1 MNAAFDGIQF
11 SAFVRARWLTILI
24 CCAVAAAT
32 AATVS
37 LLMPRRYT
45 ATASILIGPPAG
57 LDSRAATSV
66 SPVYLESL
74 RTFEH
79 VASSDSLF
87 LRSLEHLGIRKQYA
101 GRTVESLKKSVLR
114 VSKPV
119 NTRVIEISA
128 TLEDPRN
135 AQALAQYIAEQTVV
149 LSRSLDT
156 QFSGDVAKGAEA
168 VFERADS
175 RLRAAMRASD
185 DAAKLPVA
193 DALASELDN
202 ERELKFRTENDLNK
216 ARTEMADLNSDV
228 AINKAQPAGVT
239 PTDPPSWIVRSIS
252 ATRARISIL
261 EARNRTL
268 DKAIAEK
275 AARLGLLRQRHETV
289 DSELQAARADFES
302 ARAKLSD
309 IRAAAAFRGER
320 LDVFDPGI
328 VPQRPSS
335 PNTPLNVM
343 AAVLF
348 SGIASVFY
356 LAFAF
361 AWQRMET
368 ARVER
373 TYSVR

>member
-1 MNAAFDGIQF
+1 MNAGFDGIQF
-11 SAFVRARWLTILI
+11 AAFARARWLTILI
-24 CCAVAAAT
+24 CCAVAAI
-32 AATVS
+32 AAGVVS
-37 LLMPRRYT
+37 LLLPSRYT

-57 LDSRAATSV
+57 QDPRGATSV

-101 GRTVESLKKSVLR
+101 GRTIESLKRSVLR

-128 TLEDPRN
+128 TLEDPRH
-135 AQALAQYIAEQTVV
+135 AQALAQYIAEQTVA

-168 VFERADS
+168 VFEKAEA

-185 DAAKLPVA
+185 EDARLPA
-193 DALASELDN
+193 SEALSAELDN
-202 ERELKFRTENDLNK
+202 QRELKFRADNELNT
-216 ARTEMADLNSDV
+216 AHAEMADLTSGESDKTRQ
-228 AINKAQPAGVT
+228 AAPAEA
-239 PTDPPSWIVRSIS
+239 PAWLARSIS
-252 ATRARISIL
+252 AARARINVL
-261 EARNRTL
+261 EARSRSL
-268 DKAIAEK
+268 DQTISEK
-275 AARLGLLRQRHETV
+275 GARLGLLKQRHEAV
-289 DSELQAARADFES
+289 DSELQAARTDFES
-302 ARAKLSD
+302 ARAKLAD

-335 PNTPLNVM
+335 PNIPLNVL
-343 AAVLF
+343 AALLI
-348 SGIASVFY
+348 SGVASVFY
-356 LAFAF
+356 MACAF
-361 AWQRMET
+361 AWKPMESS
-368 ARVER
+368 RVER
-373 TYSVR
+373 PYSLR